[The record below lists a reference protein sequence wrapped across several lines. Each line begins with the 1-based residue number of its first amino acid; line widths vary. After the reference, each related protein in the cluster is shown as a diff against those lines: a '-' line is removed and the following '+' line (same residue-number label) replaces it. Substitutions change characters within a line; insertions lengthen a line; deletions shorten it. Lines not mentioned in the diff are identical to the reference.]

1 MVGIEDHQG
10 WYDGLDM
17 HGTITNITIPDSVT
31 FIGGYAFSDCTSWTS
46 ITIPNSVMSIGYGAF
61 DNCSSLTD
69 VYYEGSQA
77 EWLAIDID
85 SYNDYLKNA
94 TIHFAKPIYS

>member
-17 HGTITNITIPDSVT
+17 HGTITN
-31 FIGGYAFSDCTSWTS
+31 